1 MKNKLIPYIG
11 ALLLGVFS
19 LSSCDN
25 GFEEMNE
32 NPNAVLK
39 PDPKSMFTLAEVYMN
54 GQDYSHTRTNN
65 LYTSQFVQHF
75 AQPGSSGSIY
85 VWSGSLSGAIFGE
98 TYGKGLN
105 QTFQLMSV
113 IPQTDEYANMNQ
125 ACRIMKAYMFQR
137 LTDAYGEI
145 PYFEAGK
152 GYNGNIFA
160 PKYDTQKAIY
170 DDLLKELDQASDA
183 LDASKPFVTN
193 ADLFYK
199 GDIAKWKKFA
209 NSLLLRVAM
218 RISNVDPALSKQ
230 YVEKAVAKGVF
241 DSNEDNLILQHEA
254 NPQGVKTNPITSTW
268 VIKELNGG
276 DCNIKY
282 SKTFIDQLKN
292 NNDPRLRILAKL
304 EATGD
309 NNPAHQEGLD
319 NGALEFPNG
328 GNKKLISDP
337 NTSTVLRTD
346 APTII
351 MHNAEVQFLLAEA
364 AQKGWN
370 VNGTT
375 KVFYENGVKSAMQML
390 TVFGNKVPSVTDAE
404 YNTYI
409 TARPFDVSKALEQIG
424 TQKWISLLFNG
435 YEAYAEYRRTGFP
448 ILTPVNHPGSE
459 TNGTIPRRLIY
470 DQSELITNPSN
481 YKEAI
486 QRQGPDLLTT
496 RIWWDK
502 K

>member
-1 MKNKLIPYIG
+1 MKNKFIQYISVF
-11 ALLLGVFS
+11 LLGVFT

-25 GFEEMNE
+25 GFEEMNKD
-32 NPNAVLK
+32 PNAVIT
-39 PDPKSMFTLAEVYMN
+39 PDLKSMFTLAEVFMN

-75 AQPGSSGSIY
+75 AQPGGVGSVY
-85 VWSGSLSGAIFGE
+85 VWSSAYSSALYGE
-98 TYGKGLN
+98 THGKGLN

-113 IPQTDEYANMNQ
+113 LPQTDEYANMYQ

-137 LTDAYGEI
+137 LTDVHGDI
-145 PYFEAGK
+145 PYFDAGK

-170 DDLLKELDQASDA
+170 EDLIKELDQASDA
-183 LDASKPFVTN
+183 LDASKPFVGRG
-193 ADLFYK
+193 DLFYNS
-199 GDIAKWKKFA
+199 DITKWKKFA
-209 NSLLLRVAM
+209 NTLLLRVAM
-218 RISNVDPALSKQ
+218 RLSNVDPALSKQ

-241 DSNEDNLILQHEA
+241 TSNDDNVVLQHEL

-292 NNDPRLRILAKL
+292 NNDPRLRIYAKL
-304 EATGD
+304 EGSGD
-309 NNPAHQEGLD
+309 NNPANQEGLD

-346 APTII
+346 APSII
-351 MHNAEVQFLLAEA
+351 MTYAEAQFLLAEA
-364 AQKGWN
+364 AQKGLN
-370 VNGTT
+370 VNGTAKT
-375 KVFYENGVKSAMQML
+375 FYENGVKAAMQML
-390 TVFGNKVPSVTDAE
+390 TVYGNRVPAVTDAE
-404 YNTYI
+404 YTDYI
-409 TARPFDVSKALEQIG
+409 TAHPFDASKALEQIG

-448 ILTPVNHPGSE
+448 VLIPVIHPNGE

-481 YKEAI
+481 YQEAV
-486 QRQGPDLLTT
+486 QRQGPDLMIT